1 MLTNSKGMAK
11 KSFVFPV
18 LALGG
23 IAAVVVYYLTGSKL
37 QKLEIGF
44 KALQKNIKFSFPN
57 LYLPISVEISN
68 PNKKAITLNE
78 INADVY
84 LNDSKAS
91 TIHYTT
97 PLELKA
103 RAVSTISNLIIKTEV
118 FTALDKVLS
127 KTITVK
133 IKGYIRA
140 DKMNYPID
148 QTIQIQ

>member
-1 MLTNSKGMAK
+1 MAK

-23 IAAVVVYYLTGSKL
+23 VAAAVIYYLTGSKL
-37 QKLEIGF
+37 QKLEIAF
-44 KALQKNIKFSFPN
+44 KAFQKNIKFSFPN
-57 LYLPISVEISN
+57 LYLPISVEITN
-68 PNKKAITLNE
+68 PNKNTVTLNE

-84 LNDSKAS
+84 LNGSKTS
-91 TIHYTT
+91 TILYTT
-97 PLELKA
+97 PVELKA
-103 RAVSTISNLIIKTEV
+103 RAVSTISNLLIKTEV
-118 FTALDKVLS
+118 FSALDNALS
-127 KTITVK
+127 KTITIK